1 MVDIKDTEQLGL
13 LYAVIRDAASAN
25 ARSDFD
31 ASAQHLQCA
40 LDAVSALLKQDETTA
55 QRCLEHVQRSGLEQA
70 AAVKRIQTAKES
82 HADRLQSLKVS
93 GIDFSQH
100 FLSLSVF
107 RRSA

>member
-1 MVDIKDTEQLGL
+1 MAHIKDTEQLGL

-31 ASAQHLQCA
+31 ASAQYLQCA
-40 LDAVSALLKQDETTA
+40 LDAVSALLKQDETAA
-55 QRCLEHVQRSGLEQA
+55 QRCLEQVQRSGLEQA
-70 AAVKRIQTAKES
+70 ATVIRLQTAKES
-82 HADRLQSLKVS
+82 HLDRLQRLKFS
-93 GIDFSQH
+93 GIDFSKH